1 MLTSIESTVM
11 ASTSNEVGV
20 TIVCE
25 GISIQNVCCAR
36 EVKESRR
43 IAPPANVLVC
53 LVPERNSN
61 SSRGNLLPSSDE
73 RRIIGALSRIII
85 ETSEHLISPLGFF
98 WCSQYIRAVISV
110 REFSPSSSKSDGFS
124 GEIVCPSSGACGV

>member
-1 MLTSIESTVM
+1 MLTSIESTVI

-61 SSRGNLLPSSDE
+61 CSIELRTVRLPSVKMSRGGWYAFTSSRGDLLPSSDE
-73 RRIIGALSRIII
+73 RRIIGALYRDNGL
-85 ETSEHLISPLGFF
+85 TLLPN
-98 WCSQYIRAVISV
+98 
-110 REFSPSSSKSDGFS
+110 
-124 GEIVCPSSGACGV
+124 